1 MKTRAVNRGGI
12 STGEGEPFAPSPR
25 PPPGPI
31 SLRGTPHWPLVK
43 KGRAVGRPNFASLLN
58 ANECSVSKE
67 GGGVPGS
74 LWGQTRT
81 NVNRGAGSQQLLS
94 HTVCPDQTLKIPQR
108 LGVGN
113 GTLGDTSAV

>member
-1 MKTRAVNRGGI
+1 M
-12 STGEGEPFAPSPR
+12 
-25 PPPGPI
+25 
-31 SLRGTPHWPLVK
+31 
-43 KGRAVGRPNFASLLN
+43 
-58 ANECSVSKE
+58 
-67 GGGVPGS
+67 PGS